1 MKALLIVC
9 ILLFVA
15 VCFFNAGQSSNSA
28 NKPATNINASE
39 QPAEQTEA
47 TRPLKVSAMKLYA
60 DYRSNEVAADNVYKG
75 RLLAVQ
81 GIVVSINKDFLDKV
95 YVELAAP
102 DEIESVQAHLGEGN
116 ESNAAAL
123 QRGESVSLLCTGGGM
138 IISSPMLEKC
148 SFYNAQDRS
157 QTVANTSSVTVAD
170 NTQVSQ
176 PAEEKIATVF
186 GGDTVDWVFDG
197 GHVASR
203 FISVKPKLANTT
215 TDIHIVSDHGNEYTL
230 QLKEISSDADTH
242 FDSKIFI
249 VPGDKAAKDRLNN
262 LPVFVPADE
271 LDKAKQDAIVAKAA
285 QTAEL
290 KAEETKAE
298 TYRSQYP
305 GSLHFDFTWD
315 QKKGKELGLQQIWHD
330 DKFTYLRG
338 QFQETPALYELK
350 DGKGSL
356 INFDYDAGLY
366 TVPKE
371 LNNGYLAIG
380 KKKVEFHRTANATGE
395 KN

>member
-1 MKALLIVC
+1 MKPP
-9 ILLFVA
+9 ILVFVTFGLTLVTA
-15 VCFFNAGQSSNSA
+15 SA
-28 NKPATNINASE
+28 NAVTTLEPHHLQPNA
-39 QPAEQTEA
+39 P
-47 TRPLKVSAMKLYA
+47 R
-60 DYRSNEVAADNVYKG
+60 
-75 RLLAVQ
+75 
-81 GIVVSINKDFLDKV
+81 
-95 YVELAAP
+95 
-102 DEIESVQAHLGEGN
+102 
-116 ESNAAAL
+116 
-123 QRGESVSLLCTGGGM
+123 
-138 IISSPMLEKC
+138 
-148 SFYNAQDRS
+148 
-157 QTVANTSSVTVAD
+157 SVTVTEAE
-170 NTQVSQ
+170 TPPVIRAGLLQSTLILL

-230 QLKEISSDADTH
+230 QLQEISNDADAH
-242 FDSKIFI
+242 FDSKVFI
-249 VPGDKAAKDRLNN
+249 VPGDKAAKDRLTD
-262 LPVFVPADE
+262 LPVFVPAAE
-271 LDKAKQDAIVAKAA
+271 LDKAKQEAIAAKAA

-290 KAEETKAE
+290 KAEAAKAE

-315 QKKGKELGLQQIWHD
+315 EKKGKELGLQQIWHD

-356 INFDYDAGLY
+356 INFDYNAGLY
-366 TVPKE
+366 TVPKQLE
-371 LNNGYLAIG
+371 TGYLAIG
-380 KKKVEFHRTANATGE
+380 KKRVDFHRTSTATGE

>member
-1 MKALLIVC
+1 VKPPIFVFVTFGIALATASASASTTPEPHHLQP
-9 ILLFVA
+9 
-15 VCFFNAGQSSNSA
+15 NA
-28 NKPATNINASE
+28 P
-39 QPAEQTEA
+39 
-47 TRPLKVSAMKLYA
+47 R
-60 DYRSNEVAADNVYKG
+60 
-75 RLLAVQ
+75 
-81 GIVVSINKDFLDKV
+81 
-95 YVELAAP
+95 
-102 DEIESVQAHLGEGN
+102 
-116 ESNAAAL
+116 
-123 QRGESVSLLCTGGGM
+123 
-138 IISSPMLEKC
+138 
-148 SFYNAQDRS
+148 
-157 QTVANTSSVTVAD
+157 SVTVTEAE
-170 NTQVSQ
+170 TPPVIRAGLLQSTLILL

-230 QLKEISSDADTH
+230 QLQEISSDADPH
-242 FDSKIFI
+242 FDSKVFI
-249 VPGDKAAKDRLNN
+249 VPGDKAAKDRLTDM
-262 LPVFVPADE
+262 PVFVPAAE
-271 LDKAKQDAIVAKAA
+271 LDKAKQEAVTAKAA
-285 QTAEL
+285 QAAEL
-290 KAEETKAE
+290 KAEAAKAE

-315 QKKGKELGLQQIWHD
+315 EKKGKELGLQQIWHD

-356 INFDYDAGLY
+356 INFDFNAGLY

-371 LNNGYLAIG
+371 LDNGYLTIG
-380 KKKVEFHRTANATGE
+380 KKRVDFHRSEE

>member
-1 MKALLIVC
+1 VKPPIFVFVTFGIALATASASASTTPEPHHLQP
-9 ILLFVA
+9 
-15 VCFFNAGQSSNSA
+15 NA
-28 NKPATNINASE
+28 P
-39 QPAEQTEA
+39 
-47 TRPLKVSAMKLYA
+47 R
-60 DYRSNEVAADNVYKG
+60 
-75 RLLAVQ
+75 
-81 GIVVSINKDFLDKV
+81 
-95 YVELAAP
+95 
-102 DEIESVQAHLGEGN
+102 
-116 ESNAAAL
+116 
-123 QRGESVSLLCTGGGM
+123 
-138 IISSPMLEKC
+138 
-148 SFYNAQDRS
+148 
-157 QTVANTSSVTVAD
+157 SVTVTEAE
-170 NTQVSQ
+170 TPPVIRAGLLQSTLILL

-230 QLKEISSDADTH
+230 QLQEISSDADAH
-242 FDSKIFI
+242 FDSKVFI
-249 VPGDKAAKDRLNN
+249 VPGDKAAKDRLTDM
-262 LPVFVPADE
+262 PVFVPAAE
-271 LDKAKQDAIVAKAA
+271 LDKAKQEAIAAKAA

-290 KAEETKAE
+290 KAEAAKAE

-315 QKKGKELGLQQIWHD
+315 EKKGKELGLQQIWHD

-356 INFDYDAGLY
+356 INFDFNAGLY

-371 LNNGYLAIG
+371 LDNGYLTIG
-380 KKKVEFHRTANATGE
+380 KKRVDFHRSEE